1 MYNRLYNFLAEHN
14 ITSKKQFG
22 FRKNYSTYMA
32 LIDLIDKISSNKDHK
47 KYNIGV
53 FLDLSKAFDTIDHNI
68 LINKLQCYG
77 VRGNVSYNKADSK
90 YMTITCGV
98 PQGSILGPLLFILY
112 INDIENVS
120 DILNPILFADDTS
133 LFHAHTCFNT
143 LIAEV
148 NIEIQ
153 KISIWFH
160 PNKLSLNTK
169 K

>member
-1 MYNRLYNFLAEHN
+1 
-14 ITSKKQFG
+14 
-22 FRKNYSTYMA
+22 MA
-32 LIDLIDKISSNKDHK
+32 LIDLVDKISSNMDHK

-68 LINKLQCYG
+68 LLNKLQCYG
-77 VRGNVSYNKADSK
+77 VRGNACNWFKSYLNNRRQYVSYNKADSK

-98 PQGSILGPLLFILY
+98 PQGSKLGPLLFILY

-120 DILNPILFADDTS
+120 DILNPIMFADDTS

-143 LIAEV
+143 LIEEV

-153 KISIWFH
+153 NMVQHGSIPTNFI
-160 PNKLSLNTK
+160 
-169 K
+169 